1 MDPAELEESVRLGV
15 LLREKLTSLLEH
27 MQHEGEANLAMWQKD
42 LGSLESNGELTWE
55 EKYQGMRQYVMD
67 ILLPQ
72 QKEFNARV
80 VVEGKALMGTHP
92 QDLDVTSDAKR
103 PRMSSASSSAV
114 RDPPEVHPGNPAEA
128 ADAPEEREPP
138 EDALVVMSSPEA
150 DAPDLGADSQDHF
163 WDAALL

>member
-42 LGSLESNGELTWE
+42 LASLESNGELTWE

-103 PRMSSASSSAV
+103 RRMSSASSSAV
-114 RDPPEVHPGNPAEA
+114 NPAEA